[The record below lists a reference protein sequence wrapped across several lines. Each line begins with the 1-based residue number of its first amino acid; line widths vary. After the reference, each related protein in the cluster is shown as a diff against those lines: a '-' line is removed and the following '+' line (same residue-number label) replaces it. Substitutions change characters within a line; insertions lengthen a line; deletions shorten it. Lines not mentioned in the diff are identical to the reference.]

1 MSGQVLGQIAGQIVG
16 GIVAGPIGAAI
27 GGAVG
32 GAVGSSFDSLPTQYG
47 PRLDDL
53 LPQKSEYGAPI
64 PIIYGT
70 FPIQGTVIW
79 AADLKEVQTETE
91 QGGKGGPSQ
100 TTVNYSYLGSFA
112 VLLCEGPISG
122 IGRIWAGPAKRLIW
136 DGATMESGSLRV
148 YLGTDDQEP
157 DPLMEQYEG
166 VGNVPAYRGYAYIVI
181 EDFDTTKDGRTLPFL
196 TIEVGASSG
205 DSCPVPASTFNVGG
219 YTYSIYDPAPVKIA
233 DVPVSVSQYGRVF
246 SDAITGWVYYVYADQ
261 LGHWYLDRVN
271 PATGEAGPRIGLDG
285 GAPRMAW
292 NNYGEVRIVEY
303 GGTLVTIV
311 DLVNWTFSKAPAL
324 DGIVC
329 NFDESSCAQIEVPVA
344 DVVWSESGN
353 RKEFRYLSYNN
364 SISGSSVGIS
374 AIEDV
379 DTVIHRFFGLQ
390 PPVTWGST
398 GERSGGDLTPMWGN
412 VGAASF
418 LTQNSNFAS
427 KPGIFWDAYDTKRGI
442 LVDFATGS
450 YAGPD
455 GFINNAFTHPE
466 VGDGQVVY
474 SPDQD
479 MFYVADSLT
488 IRAYDPEKL
497 SPDGWEPEPCI
508 LFNGGVL
515 QAYENEEPIPVGVGM
530 RVFLL
535 PNEPDWLGVVT
546 GAGDIMKIFVGGAG
560 RTSPNGVSLA
570 DVVADLHER
579 AGEPR
584 CDVSQLSSDIVD
596 GYCIARQ
603 TTARAAIDALR
614 PAYYYDAT
622 ESQGIVKYVKR
633 GGSAVAVIEDADLG
647 AHDAGSEAP
656 DPLKTVRRME
666 VELPR
671 AVSVKYLLAAD
682 DYSQATKQAKR
693 LIGASGDEQTI
704 EVPLVMTDTKAQQV
718 AEVNLHAAWAERLS
732 YQFTLPRKY
741 SHLEP
746 TDLIVVKN
754 HLMRLTKI
762 NATPRGVLECEAVA
776 DESVYYSPHVVVT
789 ETPPNDGT
797 VSQPSET
804 LMELF

>member
-1 MSGQVLGQIAGQIVG
+1 MSGQIIGQVAGQIIG
-16 GIVAGPIGAAI
+16 GIVAGPVGAAI
-27 GGAVG
+27 GVAVG
-32 GAVGSSFDSLPTQYG
+32 GAVGSSFDTLPTQYG

-53 LPQKSEYGAPI
+53 RVQKSEYGAPI

-70 FPIQGTVIW
+70 FPIQGNVIW
-79 AADLKEVQTETE
+79 AADLKEVANETE

-100 TTVNYSYLGSFA
+100 TTVNYTYLGSFA

-166 VGNVPAYRGYAYIVI
+166 VGNVPAYRGYAYIMI
-181 EDFDTTKDGRTLPFL
+181 EGFDTSKDGNTLPFL
-196 TIEVGASSG
+196 TVEVGASSA
-205 DSCPVPASTFNVGG
+205 DSCPVPKSTFNVGG

-271 PATGEAGPRIGLDG
+271 PATGEAGPPIGLDG

-292 NNYGEVRIVEY
+292 NNYGEVRVVEY
-303 GGTLVTIV
+303 GGTQVTIV
-311 DLVNWTFSKAPAL
+311 DLVNWTFSKVPAL
-324 DGIVC
+324 HGIVC

-344 DVVWSESGN
+344 DVVWSESED
-353 RKEFRYLSYNN
+353 RKEFRYLAYNN
-364 SISGSSVGIS
+364 NISGSSVGVS
-374 AIEDV
+374 GIEDV

-398 GERSGGDLTPMWGN
+398 GERAGGDLLPMWGS

-418 LTQNSNFAS
+418 STQNSNFAS
-427 KPGIFWDAYDTKRGI
+427 KPNIFWDAYDTNRRI
-442 LVDFATGS
+442 LVDFASGS

-455 GFINNAFTHPE
+455 GFIEGVFPHSG

-479 MFYVADSLT
+479 MFYVVDGLN

-497 SPDGWEPEPCI
+497 SPDGWQPEPCI

-515 QAYENEEPIPVGVGM
+515 QAYENEEPIPVGANM

-535 PNEPDWLGVVT
+535 PNEPDWLGVLT
-546 GAGDIMKIFVGGAG
+546 GSGDIMKIFVGGAG

-570 DVVADLHER
+570 DVVADLHAR

-603 TTARAAIDALR
+603 TTARAAIDTLR
-614 PAYYYDAT
+614 PIYGFDGV
-622 ESQGIVKYVKR
+622 ESQGVVKYVKR
-633 GGSAVAVIEDADLG
+633 GTGPITVIDDEDLA
-647 AHDAGSEAP
+647 AHDFGSESP
-656 DPLKTVRRME
+656 DPLQSVRRME
-666 VELPR
+666 HELSR
-671 AVSVKYLLAAD
+671 AVTVKYLLAAD
-682 DYSQATKQAKR
+682 DYNTATKQAKR
-693 LIGASGDEQTI
+693 LIGSSGDERTI
-704 EVPLVMTDTKAQQV
+704 EAPLVLTDAKAKEV
-718 AEVNLHAAWAERLS
+718 AEYNLHTEWAERIS
-732 YQFTLPRKY
+732 YKFSVSRKH
-741 SHLEP
+741 SKLEP
-746 TDLIVVKN
+746 TDRTQVKG
-754 HLMRLTKI
+754 HVMRITS
-762 NATPRGVLECEAVA
+762 ATTTPRGVIECEALA
-776 DESVYYSPHVVVT
+776 DESMYVPHVVVT

-797 VSQPSET
+797 VSQPSAT

>member
-1 MSGQVLGQIAGQIVG
+1 MSGQIVGQIAGAVLG
-16 GIVAGPIGAAI
+16 APFGPIGVAIGSAI
-27 GGAVG
+27 GGSI
-32 GAVGSSFDSLPTQYG
+32 GSTFDSLPTQYG
-47 PRLDDL
+47 PRIEDL
-53 LPQKSEYGAPI
+53 RAQKSEYGAPI

-70 FPIQGTVIW
+70 FPIQGDVIW
-79 AADLKEVQTETE
+79 QPPLKEVTTETE

-100 TTVNYSYLGSFA
+100 TTVTYTYLASFA

-166 VGNVPAYRGYAYIVI
+166 VGNVPAYRGYAYIMI
-181 EDFDTTKDGRTLPFL
+181 EGFDTSKDGNTLPFL
-196 TIEVGASSG
+196 TVEVGASSG
-205 DSCPVPASTFNVGG
+205 DSCPVPKSTFNVGG

-261 LGHWYLDRVN
+261 LGHWYLDRAN
-271 PATGEAGPRIGLDG
+271 SSGDAGPRIALGG

-292 NNYGEVRIVEY
+292 NNYGEVRVVEY
-303 GGTLVTIV
+303 GDTQVTII
-311 DLVNWTFSKAPAL
+311 DLVNWTSSTSPGL
-324 DGIVC
+324 TGSVC
-329 NFDESSCAQIEVPVA
+329 TFDESLCAPVEIPIA
-344 DVVWSESGN
+344 DVVWSESGG
-353 RKEFRYLSYNN
+353 RSEFRYLSYYN
-364 SISGSSVGIS
+364 SVSGLSAGVP

-379 DTVIHRFFGLQ
+379 DTAIQRYSGAQ
-390 PPVTWGST
+390 PTVKWGSS
-398 GERSGGDLTPMWGN
+398 GERAGGDLLPMWGS

-418 LTQNSNFAS
+418 SSQNSNFAD
-427 KPGIFWDAYDTKRGI
+427 KPNIFWDAYDTKRRI
-442 LVDFATGS
+442 LVDFASGS

-455 GFINNAFTHPE
+455 GFIEGVFPHSG

-479 MFYVADSLT
+479 MFYVVDGLN

-497 SPDGWEPEPCI
+497 SPDGWQPEPCI

-515 QAYENEEPIPVGVGM
+515 QAYENEEPIPVGANM

-535 PNEPDWLGVVT
+535 PNEPDWLGVLT
-546 GAGDIMKIFVGGAG
+546 GSGDIMKIFVGGAG
-560 RTSPNGVSLA
+560 RTSPNGVRLS
-570 DVVADLHER
+570 DVVANLHER

-584 CDVSQLSSDIVD
+584 CDVSQLSSDIVN

-614 PAYYYDAT
+614 PAFYYDAT

-647 AHDAGSEAP
+647 AHDAGSEPP

-671 AVSVKYLLAAD
+671 SVNVKYLLAAD
-682 DYSQATKQAKR
+682 DYNQATKQARR

-704 EVPLVMTDTKAQQV
+704 EIPLVLTDTKAQEV
-718 AEVNLHAAWAERLS
+718 ADVNLHAAWAERLS

-746 TDLIVVKN
+746 TDLIVVKG

-762 NATPRGVLECEAVA
+762 NATPRGILECEAVA